1 MSKHFKRRK
10 DYFETSFEFVQEWM
24 QMEDKGPYETKY
36 LMEAQNVA
44 LKLSEACKS
53 KDPETIKESLKQ
65 YFNQVKVFEALD
77 KEVFGEYSTP
87 SGCWSDMLINYADKL
102 MKDNQIKFENE
113 LGTVDEELTRI
124 VIDTVKGGGKKLYY
138 RENDFYRKKCLRM
151 LVNLGASKDILSTFV
166 TETVNLSPFSREDMW
181 VQYDEDRW
189 EEESYALELPWIDKF
204 FSENPDLK
212 SNKALWL
219 AISPY
224 CYAGYEELNNIPEN
238 LRNDKEFLISL
249 SEILAEKVNFDSIK
263 SIPQDLLQNMPELV
277 SKVNLQKNES
287 EINKIR
293 EEIEE
298 LRKAKEDKQKE
309 MDDIQSQIDD
319 KLAKI
324 AKVEEAIKSVNGRDS
339 TFDMADDK

>member
-44 LKLSEACKS
+44 LKLAEACKS

-77 KEVFGEYSTP
+77 KEVFGKYSTP

-102 MKDNQIKFENE
+102 MKDNQINVENE
-113 LGTVDEELTRI
+113 LGNVDEELTRI
-124 VIDTVKGGGKKLYY
+124 VIDTVKGGGKKLAYS
-138 RENDFYRKKCLRM
+138 ENDFYRKKCLRM
-151 LVNLGASKDILSTFV
+151 LVNLGASKEILSTFV
-166 TETVNLSPFSREDMW
+166 EETSKLAPFSLEDRW

-189 EEESYALELPWIDKF
+189 EEEYTDCPLPWIDKF

-224 CYAGYEELNNIPEN
+224 CYAGYKELNNIPED

-249 SEILAEKVNFDSIK
+249 AEVLSVRVNSDSIK
-263 SIPQDLLQNMPELV
+263 SIPQDLLQNMAELV
-277 SKVNLQKNES
+277 PKFNLQKNKS
-287 EINKIR
+287 EINKIH

-298 LRKAKEDKQKE
+298 LRRAKEDKQKE
-309 MDDIQSQIDD
+309 LDGIQSQIDD
-319 KLAKI
+319 KLAKV
-324 AKVEEAIKSVNGRDS
+324 AKVEEAIKSVSGRED
-339 TFDMADDK
+339 TFGIADGK